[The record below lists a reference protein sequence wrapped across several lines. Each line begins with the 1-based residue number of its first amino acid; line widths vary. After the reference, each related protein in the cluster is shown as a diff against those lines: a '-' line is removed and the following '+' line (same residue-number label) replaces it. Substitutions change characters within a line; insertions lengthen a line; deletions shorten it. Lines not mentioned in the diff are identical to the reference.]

1 MKIEAGR
8 YYKALENR
16 VVNNGAYED
25 VTEQFESLTK
35 TEQFSTFPTWEEFRE
50 WYLTDGVVTIRRMY
64 DYFKSRIQ
72 PLEIG
77 REYEFTPIDKNVGT
91 SGTDW
96 NRGILTGFSY
106 SVTIGLDKI
115 TRTGIRIRPIQL
127 DPTPKREVVLEAVKN
142 ARNAQDGDML
152 MIGGKTIDAVIK
164 LLEGEK

>member
-1 MKIEAGR
+1 MKLEAGR
-8 YYKALENR
+8 YYKALVSIN
-16 VVNNGAYED
+16 ALKDSMED
-25 VTEQFESLTK
+25 VTEQLRNP
-35 TEQFSTFPTWEEFRE
+35 EQFGTFPTLEEFRQWRDE
-50 WYLTDGVVTIRRMY
+50 YAEGIESIH
-64 DYFKSRIQ
+64 DYFRNRIQ

-164 LLEGEK
+164 LLEESK